1 MFSNLTG
8 PTTILVATNNAHK
21 KTELEA
27 IFPSWTLL
35 LPADVGHPGWDHDE
49 TADTFLGNA
58 LGKAQALWT
67 TVGGRYP
74 VLADDSGICVDA
86 LGGAPGIYSARYG
99 RAEAGRPLTD
109 HEKNLLLLKNL
120 AGASDRRARFVC
132 ALVLIVGPHRVFTAE
147 ESWEGVVAESIEGA
161 HGFGYDPLFYL
172 PEHGCT
178 SAQLAPEEKNRL
190 SHRYRACRRLAA
202 VAADLSAF
210 P

>member
-1 MFSNLTG
+1 M
-8 PTTILVATNNAHK
+8 TILVATNNAHK
-21 KTELEA
+21 KTELQA

-35 LPADVGHPGWDHDE
+35 LPADVGKADWDHDE

-58 LGKAQALWT
+58 LGKAQALWDA
-67 TVGGRYP
+67 VGGQYP

-99 RAEAGRPLTD
+99 RAEAGRPLSD

-120 AGASDRRARFVC
+120 TGKDDRRARFVC
-132 ALVLIVGPHRVFTAE
+132 ALALIVGPHRVFTAE
-147 ESWEGVVAESIEGA
+147 ESWEGVVASSIEGA

-178 SAQLAPEEKNRL
+178 SAQLSPEEKNRL

-202 VAADLSAF
+202 VAADLSVF